1 MSTDLDFVINSTPIG
16 AYYSPFGP
24 TIVTLADGTSLIAW
38 VSYNSNT
45 SPYDAE
51 IRARWLKAD
60 GTAAGEDFIV
70 NSTLQDFQ
78 WSPTATVTA
87 DGKVFL
93 AWDSGDGGDGDGVG
107 LRGVVLDP
115 LSQTPG
121 LDFLINP
128 TAVGEGIYNGQNN
141 QSQVALTALGDGRV
155 LALWTSYDGSD
166 GDGYAIRA
174 RYFAGDGTALGGDFL
189 INTTAVGA
197 QYQPQATELG
207 DGRILVTYRST
218 DDADGTPGNIRARIM
233 GADGVFAGDDFV
245 LNSTSGGYQSYVDV
259 TSLADGGALVVWFS
273 SGVFTPDP
281 EGGNP
286 SFAPGEV
293 RARIVGTDG
302 QPLGPD
308 FQINSTDLSSS
319 YTKPVATTLAD
330 GRVLVVWHSGDAG
343 DGDWGCVRGRLI
355 EADGQVIESDFV
367 INTTGVNNQSSPAVA
382 ALADGRV
389 LVSWTSDD
397 ALTDGPV
404 TRGIYFTPDVGT
416 AAADQKVGSAARD
429 LQMGLGG
436 NDSLSGGKGDDQLMG
451 GSGNDDLDG
460 GKGADGLSGGTG
472 ADKVFGGSGNDALKG
487 DDGNDRLAGGDG
499 DDDIEGGAGD
509 DRLSGGRGSDQFIFN
524 DDSVDASRDFISD
537 FKVGDDLIDLSGIDA
552 DSRDAADQAF
562 TFVGRFSGQ
571 AGEATL
577 SYNDGR
583 NITTARFDVDGD
595 GVADLTLSIRGE
607 VGADDGWVV

>member
-1 MSTDLDFVINSTPIG
+1 
-16 AYYSPFGP
+16 
-24 TIVTLADGTSLIAW
+24 
-38 VSYNSNT
+38 
-45 SPYDAE
+45 
-51 IRARWLKAD
+51 
-60 GTAAGEDFIV
+60 
-70 NSTLQDFQ
+70 
-78 WSPTATVTA
+78 
-87 DGKVFL
+87 
-93 AWDSGDGGDGDGVG
+93 VG

-174 RYFAGDGTALGGDFL
+174 RYFAGDGAALGDDFL
-189 INTTAVGA
+189 INTTGVGL

-207 DGRILVTYRST
+207 EGRILVTFRSN
-218 DDADGTPGNIRARIM
+218 DDADGTPGNIRARII

-245 LNSTSGGYQSYVDV
+245 LNSTPGGYQSYVDV

-367 INTTGVNNQSSPAVA
+367 INTTGVNIQSSPAVA

-404 TRGIYFTPDVGT
+404 TRGIYLTPDVGT
-416 AAADQKVGSAARD
+416 AAADQKVGSAAKD

-460 GKGADGLSGGTG
+460 GKGADRLSGGTG
-472 ADKVFGGSGNDALKG
+472 ADKVFGGSGNDALNG
-487 DDGNDRLAGGDG
+487 DDGNDRLSGGDG
-499 DDDIEGGAGD
+499 DDNIEGGAGD

-607 VGADDGWVV
+607 VGADDGWVL